1 MVDPV
6 GEDDFIYA
14 NGTLSDS
21 TFVPIKTPES
31 TESDDSSIRSVRF
44 SKLAE
49 VSFRFIFL
57 KMEVS
62 E

>member
-49 VSFRFIFL
+49 VS
-57 KMEVS
+57 
-62 E
+62 